1 MSFSSDRLL
10 ESLARWGPVL
20 LELVARPGGLR
31 AFEYQLRYFFQVAD
45 DEVHVA
51 FRELV
56 DHTRPES
63 SEALMTIEEML
74 INRGIERGVAQG
86 RAEGERR
93 AILRVLERRGLSVTA
108 SLRARLDACA
118 DLAELERL
126 LERAFDISVADDLFA
141 N

>member
-1 MSFSSDRLL
+1 
-10 ESLARWGPVL
+10 
-20 LELVARPGGLR
+20 
-31 AFEYQLRYFFQVAD
+31 
-45 DEVHVA
+45 
-51 FRELV
+51 
-56 DHTRPES
+56 
-63 SEALMTIEEML
+63 MTIEEML

-108 SLRARLDACA
+108 SLRTRLDACA